1 MQQLRAKEEKISLH
15 LYHRVAHLIPG
26 RRQVA
31 APEKLPD
38 ARLSWSRAVRHQH
51 MKVAHKVLQ
60 QEHCMKCARP
70 QNLKTSRQVL

>member
-1 MQQLRAKEEKISLH
+1 MGLH
-15 LYHRVAHLIPG
+15 PYHRVAHLIPS

-31 APEKLPD
+31 PPEELPD

-60 QEHCMKCARP
+60 QEQRMKCARP
-70 QNLKTSRQVL
+70 QN